1 MGPVIARVV
10 RNAVWL
16 GVGEAVVKGGLLLT
30 VVIVAH
36 VSGPSGVG
44 TFTIAYSAALI
55 AVLVAALGQQ
65 EVLIREVARNPEG
78 AHGLLGAS
86 RTAQT
91 LVIRWLV
98 PAAAI
103 GALLVPERG
112 LRLALLVFIPYAV
125 FRTATVTCGAA
136 FKGFDR
142 MDVEARARG
151 LETIVAVSLIGVIAI
166 LRWPVWSTGAAFS
179 IGAAFGL
186 IWIRRRDGELGS
198 GESPFGPSV
207 LLGEGLPFM
216 ALAVV
221 SQLIANADRFLLE
234 LFAVPRAE
242 IGFWGAA
249 GTIVWAIAVLPQL
262 ISVALYPSFS
272 RRAEAG
278 ASARRAGLL
287 AGLGGATAGVLCAG
301 ALWLLGGPLVR
312 LAFGADFAPA
322 VPLLERLVLALPGAF
337 AMTVMGS
344 IYAAWRRQR
353 QVLWILAGALLGSLA
368 LNIMWIPSMGVS
380 APAAVAPLVY
390 SITALAMAF
399 GILVF
404 KGDSQV

>member
-1 MGPVIARVV
+1 MIARVV

-16 GVGEAVVKGGLLLT
+16 GVGEAIVKGGLLLT

-55 AVLVAALGQQ
+55 AVLVGALGQQ
-65 EVLIREVARNPEG
+65 EVLIREVARSPDG
-78 AHGLLGAS
+78 ARGLLDSS
-86 RTAQT
+86 RKAQVRVT
-91 LVIRWLV
+91 RWLV

-103 GALLVPERG
+103 GALLVPEAG
-112 LRLALLVFIPYAV
+112 LRLALLVFLPYAV
-125 FRTATVTCGAA
+125 FRAATVTRGAA

-151 LETIVAVSLIGVIAI
+151 LETIVAVTLIGVVAI
-166 LRWPVWSTGAAFS
+166 LRWPVWTTGAAFS
-179 IGAAFGL
+179 IGAVFGL
-186 IWIRRRDGELGS
+186 VWIRRREGELGS
-198 GESPFGPSV
+198 GESPLGPSA

-249 GTIVWAIAVLPQL
+249 GTIVWALAALPQL

-272 RRAEAG
+272 RQAEAG
-278 ASARRAGLL
+278 GSARRVGLL
-287 AGLGGATAGVLCAG
+287 AGLSGAFCGVLCAG

-312 LAFGADFAPA
+312 LAFGAEFAPA
-322 VPLLERLVLALPGAF
+322 VPLLERLALALPGAF

-344 IYAAWRRQR
+344 VYAAWRRQR
-353 QVLWILAGALLGSLA
+353 QVLWILGGALLGSVA
-368 LNIMWIPSMGVS
+368 LNVIWIPRIGVS
-380 APAAVAPLVY
+380 APATVAPLVY
-390 SITALAMAF
+390 TLTALAMAV

-404 KGDSQV
+404 KDDSQV